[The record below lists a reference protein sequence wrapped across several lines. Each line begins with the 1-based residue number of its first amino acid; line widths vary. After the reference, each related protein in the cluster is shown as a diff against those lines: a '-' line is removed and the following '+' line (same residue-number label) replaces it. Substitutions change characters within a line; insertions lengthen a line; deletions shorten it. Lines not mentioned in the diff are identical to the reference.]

1 MKGSYAVRHL
11 LFHMST
17 PTAARVHLLI
27 SGCTLLAARRML
39 FALGAARVSAFVTH
53 AAFGHSNETL
63 DRLLQ
68 REPRYLLNK
77 DDAPTSV
84 DGHGFARL
92 GNGGR
97 IVWT

>member
-53 AAFGHSNETL
+53 AAFGHSSEL
-63 DRLLQ
+63 ACALKICMLR
-68 REPRYLLNK
+68 PGM
-77 DDAPTSV
+77 PCC
-84 DGHGFARL
+84 
-92 GNGGR
+92 
-97 IVWT
+97 